1 LYLGKILLA
10 EGDRA
15 SAVTHLEKASQ
26 SGNRSVRTAALDALR
41 AAGEKK
47 VTTTRRAFLATM
59 PAAVLAPLRSAEP
72 DFERIDTHTHIHRT
86 IPALLAAWRTRDWK
100 ALSICDS
107 RELGDEPSTLPR

>member
-26 SGNRSVRTAALDALR
+26 SGTPNVRTAALDALR

-47 VTTTRRAFLATM
+47 
-59 PAAVLAPLRSAEP
+59 
-72 DFERIDTHTHIHRT
+72 
-86 IPALLAAWRTRDWK
+86 
-100 ALSICDS
+100 
-107 RELGDEPSTLPR
+107 

>member
-1 LYLGKILLA
+1 MSPAHFNLGLALLGQGKGREAKPHFEAVLRSDPGDDSAHLYLGKILLA

-47 VTTTRRAFLATM
+47 
-59 PAAVLAPLRSAEP
+59 
-72 DFERIDTHTHIHRT
+72 
-86 IPALLAAWRTRDWK
+86 
-100 ALSICDS
+100 
-107 RELGDEPSTLPR
+107 

>member
-41 AAGEKK
+41 ATGEKK
-47 VTTTRRAFLATM
+47 
-59 PAAVLAPLRSAEP
+59 
-72 DFERIDTHTHIHRT
+72 
-86 IPALLAAWRTRDWK
+86 
-100 ALSICDS
+100 
-107 RELGDEPSTLPR
+107 